1 MEPQEQITPFEQ
13 VGGQPVIDRLVDRFY
28 DEMDAQ
34 PAAAAL
40 RALHAP
46 DLTEIRRVLKVYLGE
61 WLGGPR
67 RYSQERG
74 HPRLRARHLPFPIGL
89 AERDA
94 WLACMHTA
102 LTQTVADED
111 ARDGIYAAMARL
123 ADFMRNRPGEPAP
136 GQGA

>member
-74 HPRLRARHLPFPIGL
+74 HPRLRA
-89 AERDA
+89 ERDA